1 VKNHPFNE
9 NLKPCNSSRT
19 VITSEYEIGHSFNP
33 SQRFIVRRFSLTSI
47 ALYMSKSYEFATDVC
62 KSSWEALCR
71 DDLCLPIE
79 AEQSIWKVIE
89 SKYNEPVRAYH
100 TLEHI
105 CDLINIATPY
115 RSKITDFNAV
125 QLAIFFHDI
134 IYDPTSSLNED
145 ESAELFLDLMPKYI
159 DENLVKKVTSYIL
172 ATKSHHPPNLD
183 DRDLSFF
190 LDFDM
195 SILGRERNEYSL
207 YAKKIR
213 REYKHVDEISFNKGR
228 SAFLR
233 KILMSNNPVFSTPE
247 FLSEMELKARSN
259 IEWEADELEKNFG

>member
-1 VKNHPFNE
+1 
-9 NLKPCNSSRT
+9 
-19 VITSEYEIGHSFNP
+19 
-33 SQRFIVRRFSLTSI
+33 
-47 ALYMSKSYEFATDVC
+47 MSNSYESSSDAC

-71 DDLCLPIE
+71 DELHLPLE

-89 SKYNEPVRAYH
+89 AKYSEPVRAYH

-105 CDLINIATPY
+105 CDLIDIATPY
-115 RSKITDFNAV
+115 VSKITDFNAV

-145 ESAELFLDLMPKYI
+145 ESAELFVDVMSKYL

-183 DRDLSFF
+183 DRDLCFF

-195 SILGRERNEYSL
+195 SILGRGRDEYSL
-207 YAKKIR
+207 YTNKIR

-233 KILMSNNPVFSTPE
+233 KILASNNTVFSTPE

-259 IEWEADELEKNFG
+259 IEWEADELELNLG